1 VHKPKSKHAVPVVTA
16 VEVDP
21 LLNIRQVCSVV
32 GVGKTTFY
40 KYIGTLYPKP
50 VQISPRRVGWRASE
64 IKALTAG
71 GAA

>member
-1 VHKPKSKHAVPVVTA
+1 MENPNSIVRH

-21 LLNIRQVCSVV
+21 LLNIRQVCQVL

-40 KYIGTLYPKP
+40 EYIGTRYPKP

-64 IKALTAG
+64 IKALTAR